1 MLEGAESLSEITRIF
16 AAVSSEREEELVDG
30 SSPRHH
36 GPKGQELAYVRDII
50 AVQGLDT
57 LLVDTGI
64 FEPSVSPDISRE
76 EVAQL
81 AGIDLDSIVS
91 RRDRGSGG
99 SHDRSRRYRS

>member
-1 MLEGAESLSEITRIF
+1 MDS
-16 AAVSSEREEELVDG
+16 
-30 SSPRHH
+30 
-36 GPKGQELAYVRDII
+36 KGQELAYVRDII
-50 AVQGLDT
+50 AAQGLDT

-91 RRDRGSGG
+91 RRDRGEAVAA
-99 SHDRSRRYRS
+99 SRR